1 MAWTTGASEIMECH
15 EDQCEPDSGWKD
27 FKEFVWFQTQLIF
40 WSTSFYVFVQLMYSF
55 TGKLV

>member
-1 MAWTTGASEIMECH
+1 MECH